1 MAIPAKVRS
10 CSNMNEQVSSP
21 ELEIRPSPLARR
33 LLDVLPK
40 KSGNLILEIGARE
53 ADLEGNHSGDDY
65 IYLTKEGNKVTLVES
80 GESVVDTVKEKAEV
94 AGISGVDYLIENP
107 EKTSLPDDHFDA
119 AFSMAGLDGTYLP
132 DSLKEI
138 SRVLKP
144 SGKAML
150 LIYYRS
156 GGRLMQGDNERLRTF
171 IADSGLEIDD
181 EHIRPVDASRGLEVI
196 IFELHK

>member
-1 MAIPAKVRS
+1 MVIPAKAQS
-10 CSNMNEQVSSP
+10 CSNMNERVFSP

-33 LLDVLPK
+33 LLDILPK

-65 IYLTKEGNKVTLVES
+65 IYLTKEGNNVTLVES
-80 GESVVDTVKEKAEV
+80 GESIIDTVKEKAKG
-94 AGISGVDYLIENP
+94 AGVLDVDSLVGNP
-107 EKTSLPDDHFDA
+107 EKLIFPDNHFDA
-119 AFSMAGLDGTYLP
+119 VFSMAGLDGTYLP

-138 SRVLKP
+138 ERVLK
-144 SGKAML
+144 SGGKAML

-156 GGRLMQGDNERLRTF
+156 GGQLMQGDSERLRTF
-171 IADSGLEIDD
+171 ITDGGLKIDD
-181 EHIRPVDASRGLEVI
+181 EHIRPVDVSKGLEVI